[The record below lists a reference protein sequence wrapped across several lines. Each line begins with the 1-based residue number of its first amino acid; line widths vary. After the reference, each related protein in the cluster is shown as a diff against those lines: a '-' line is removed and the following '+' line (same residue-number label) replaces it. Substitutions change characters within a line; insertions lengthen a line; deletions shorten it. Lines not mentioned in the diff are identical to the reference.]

1 MSDMQ
6 ETQLYLHLPDSEHG
20 PLMDLFK
27 QILPNHTI
35 SACLFP
41 AKNEADSWEQW
52 QQRYAPL
59 CQLFQQYGCATLIQ
73 DQDDLSATQ
82 FPSLGFD
89 GLNIVPNMKRLTY
102 WRETL
107 GDDYILGCDLCDT
120 RHIAMLAGE
129 KLADYIMLP
138 GDDSAID
145 PQELAHADQQSE
157 PSLLQW
163 WTIMMETPAVAITN
177 KIDPAEFLAHLPQIC
192 QQQSDFVVLPAAL
205 ITELSDPAEALPLF
219 LTKVAQILRQD

>member
-1 MSDMQ
+1 MSDMPK
-6 ETQLYLHLPDSEHG
+6 TQLYLHLPDSELGH
-20 PLMDLFK
+20 LMDLFD
-27 QILPNHTI
+27 QILPSHTI

-41 AKNEADSWEQW
+41 TKKENMDWIEW
-52 QQRYAPL
+52 QKIYAPL

-73 DQDDLSATQ
+73 DQDDLSADL

-102 WRETL
+102 WRDRL
-107 GDDYILGCDLCDT
+107 GEDYILGCDLCDT

-138 GDDSAID
+138 GDETAVNL
-145 PQELAHADQQSE
+145 QELAQADMQQE

-163 WTIMMETPAVAITN
+163 WTLMMETPAVAVTQ
-177 KIDPAEFLAHLPQIC
+177 KIDPAEFLAHLPQIS
-192 QQQSDFVVLPAAL
+192 QQQSDFVILPPAL
-205 ITELSDPAEALPLF
+205 LTNLSDQPEDLSRF
-219 LTKVAQILRQD
+219 LAKIEQILA